1 MANRAQRRA
10 NTRAARKGNDGR
22 DNGLQQGTQSAT
34 SQAMF
39 NNKADRVAEGKDEW
53 VPSRVDMDG
62 NAISADDADMNASDT
77 AIQDATSASAQTNTS
92 LKRKRTGKGWAKFF
106 SWLLIGL
113 SAVAFLIVMW
123 IPNLPMWAIITVSAI
138 FAVGVLSLF
147 AVRGD
152 NDKNPYLDEN
162 GTAV

>member
-10 NTRAARKGNDGR
+10 NQRAANK
-22 DNGLQQGTQSAT
+22 NGESGQPEGTQSAT

-39 NNKADRVAEGKDEW
+39 NNKADRVAEGRDEW
-53 VPSRVDMDG
+53 VPGRVDANG
-62 NAISADDADMNASDT
+62 DT
-77 AIQDATSASAQTNTS
+77 VTAAQASANEEARAEHDAKVQANVS
-92 LKRKRTGKGWAKFF
+92 LARKRTTKGWLKFF

-113 SAVAFLIVMW
+113 SALAFLIVMW
-123 IPNLPMWAIITVSAI
+123 IPNLPMWAIVTVSAI

-147 AVRGD
+147 VVRGD